1 MSSLYDLES
10 LMPKITAI
18 AAEAG
23 NAIMDIY
30 AQTDLG
36 TTYKADDSPL
46 TRADMVSHHLILNE
60 LQALKP
66 QLPVLSEES
75 KSLPYEE
82 RQHWSA
88 FWLVDPIDGTKEF
101 IKRNGEFTVNI
112 ALVVNGLPELG
123 VVHAPALSTTYS
135 AAQGMGAFKQAA
147 EMDPVTIHT
156 TDEQYEPGTALKVVA
171 SRSHAGAETESF
183 LASLKQSMG
192 DIETLSVGS
201 SLKLCLVAEGA
212 AQLYPRFGP
221 TMEWDTAAAQCVVEQ
236 AGGAVSD
243 LQGQRLHYNKPN
255 LLNPYFMV
263 CGVSSLSWQNHI
275 KST

>member
-1 MSSLYDLES
+1 MPSLYDLES
-10 LMPKITAI
+10 LMPKISAI
-18 AAEAG
+18 AGEAG

-46 TRADMVSHHLILNE
+46 TRADMVSHHLILNA
-60 LQALKP
+60 LQTLEP

-82 RQHWSA
+82 RQQWSA

-112 ALVVNGLPELG
+112 ALVVNGVPELG
-123 VVHAPALSTTYS
+123 VVHAPALHTTYS
-135 AAQGMGAFKQAA
+135 AAQGIGAFKKTA
-147 EMDPVTIHT
+147 EKDPVTICT
-156 TDEQYEPGTALKVVA
+156 TGEQHHPGTGLKVVA
-171 SRSHAGAETESF
+171 SRSHAGPETESF
-183 LASLKQSMG
+183 LASLKQSVG

-236 AGGAVSD
+236 AGGSVSN

-263 CGVSSLSWQNHI
+263 CGVSALSWQDHV
-275 KST
+275 KSD

>member
-1 MSSLYDLES
+1 
-10 LMPKITAI
+10 
-18 AAEAG
+18 
-23 NAIMDIY
+23 MDIY

-46 TRADMVSHHLILNE
+46 TRADMVSHHLILNA
-60 LQALKP
+60 LQTLEPK
-66 QLPVLSEES
+66 LPVLSEES
-75 KSLPYEE
+75 KARPYEE
-82 RQHWSA
+82 RQQWSA

-112 ALVVNGLPELG
+112 ALVVNGVPELG
-123 VVHAPALSTTYS
+123 VVYAPALHTTYS
-135 AAQGMGAFKQAA
+135 AAQGVGAFKQTS
-147 EMDPVTIHT
+147 EMNSITIRT
-156 TDEQYEPGTALKVVA
+156 TEKQESGTALKVVA
-171 SRSHAGAETESF
+171 SRSHAGPETESF
-183 LASLKQSMG
+183 LANLKQSVG
-192 DIETLSVGS
+192 EVETLSVGS
-201 SLKLCLVAEGA
+201 SLKLCLVAEGV

-263 CGVSSLSWQNHI
+263 SGVSSLSWQDYIRANQD
-275 KST
+275 